1 MAQRLGCDERARDR
15 GMADAGRLWTIA
27 EAPGRPAPAAGPPQ
41 QALAPQVGPFLGGG
55 AAVAAGEH
63 PAAEVV
69 DLAAA
74 AGVREPQ
81 PLAVVEPFGAE

>member
-1 MAQRLGCDERARDR
+1 MAQRLGCDERARIEAT
-15 GMADAGRLWTIA
+15 ADAGRCAIA

-41 QALAPQVGPFLGGG
+41 QALTPQVGQFLGGG
-55 AAVAAGEH
+55 AVVAAGEH
-63 PAAEVV
+63 PVAEVV